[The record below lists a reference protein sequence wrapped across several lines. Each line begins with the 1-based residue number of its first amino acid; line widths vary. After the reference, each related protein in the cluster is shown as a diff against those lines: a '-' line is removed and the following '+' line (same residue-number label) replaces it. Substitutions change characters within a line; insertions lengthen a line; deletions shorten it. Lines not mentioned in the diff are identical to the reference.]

1 MNATNDLDVDDLP
14 PSAKYV
20 VFVLEHADGSLPRGD
35 LRDRTDLPER
45 TLDRALDKLEN
56 KGVIRRDRDT
66 DDLRYVRIQFE

>member
-1 MNATNDLDVDDLP
+1 MSLPNTTDVDDLP

-20 VFVLEHADGSLPRGD
+20 VFVLEHADGSLPRGE

-45 TLDRALDKLEN
+45 TLDRALDQLED
-56 KGVIRRDRDT
+56 KDVIRRDRDT